1 MFSFLAF
8 LFRLIF
14 HLFESKKRLLVQ
26 VSLQQKELEILK
38 RHHRKKRVRFRH
50 SDRIILSI
58 LHRVGHIRD
67 HLSIVKPETV
77 LGWQRQLIKQFWT
90 FKRKKRV
97 GRPPVSHEIKQLILS
112 MKNDNLFWGNKKI
125 QGELLKLDIRLDKN
139 TIRNMLIDFRRKDK
153 IRQSLTWK
161 QFLSV
166 QIHSFY
172 AMDFFT
178 IDTYDEA
185 TILCLFYYLSSDARD
200 CAVYHYPES
209 LPGIRQATIDRIRGS
224 AQQLGVSYS

>member
-77 LGWQRQLIKQFWT
+77 LGWQRQLIKQLWT

-97 GRPPVSHEIKQLILS
+97 GRPP
-112 MKNDNLFWGNKKI
+112 
-125 QGELLKLDIRLDKN
+125 
-139 TIRNMLIDFRRKDK
+139 
-153 IRQSLTWK
+153 
-161 QFLSV
+161 
-166 QIHSFY
+166 
-172 AMDFFT
+172 
-178 IDTYDEA
+178 
-185 TILCLFYYLSSDARD
+185 
-200 CAVYHYPES
+200 
-209 LPGIRQATIDRIRGS
+209 
-224 AQQLGVSYS
+224 